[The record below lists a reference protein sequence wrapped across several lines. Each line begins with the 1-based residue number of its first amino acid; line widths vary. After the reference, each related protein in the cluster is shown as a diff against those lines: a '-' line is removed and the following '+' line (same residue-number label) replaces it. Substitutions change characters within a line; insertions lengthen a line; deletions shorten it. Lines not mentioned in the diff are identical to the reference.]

1 MSFWFFL
8 GWTEAFPFQNSII
21 LIVVILL
28 NWFCVPNWELMC
40 QWTGYSTLLGLLFK
54 SFTKPCHFTTVYI
67 ISNLQEMK
75 KGRKKEAKESPR
87 NEERTKRTLEFKL
100 VELSGILELPWPKG
114 LPLAFI
120 AKRSAASRTHGLC
133 AHELV
138 TGWPSYLWITLP
150 ILGSTLLKADTVK

>member
-1 MSFWFFL
+1 MSFWLFL
-8 GWTEAFPFQNSII
+8 GWTEAFPFRNSII

-28 NWFCVPNWELMC
+28 NWLCVRSWELMC

-67 ISNLQEMK
+67 ISNLQETK

-120 AKRSAASRTHGLC
+120 ARRSAASRTRGLC

-138 TGWPSYLWITLP
+138 TGWPSYLWVTLP